1 MIWWIAGSVIGLVL
15 LNVLLYRIHE
25 KHFLEAY
32 NRGRQHQ
39 AQRDYLIYK
48 NGKITGFDASDA
60 FELGRKHAKKD

>member
-1 MIWWIAGSVIGLVL
+1 MIWWILIFATASFSFFFF
-15 LNVLLYRIHE
+15 LYRMHE
-25 KHFLEAY
+25 SCFFKAY
-32 NRGRQHQ
+32 NLGRQHQ